1 MQNITSPKGKAVYPQ
16 VNEPNYKFDANGM
29 YSIKL
34 HLTEEDF
41 KAFEGKV
48 KEYVEAQ
55 YQAKCAETGKK
66 LKRATSSPCRITD
79 EGDFEIYA
87 KQAAKKDTVKGPMTF
102 SIALFDSQAKP
113 MSEKIGSGSIC
124 KIAVKPWTWYNPSLG
139 FGYTLQL
146 SAVQVIELVE
156 YSSGGS
162 SMFGVED
169 GGFVSE
175 SLDSAFTKEED
186 SDFAPSF

>member
-162 SMFGVED
+162 SMFSVED

-186 SDFAPSF
+186 TDFAPSF